1 MNSFEILHSENVR
14 AEAQDAILVIPVGAV
29 EQHGPHLTLT
39 VDTEIPVR
47 IASMLVEKLKVIVA
61 PAVTYGARSL
71 PQSGGGPG
79 FPGTINIRGSVLTDY
94 LKDVIAGYIATGFRS
109 IVILNGH
116 YENESFIFEALELC
130 REEGKLEGAK
140 IIAMG
145 WWSVVS
151 DGVLEKLFGDRFPG
165 WHAEHASVC
174 ETSLLARP
182 EWTTPHLRGQGFI
195 HSPQIPPRSRIAAF
209 WEAARLPPLKSAS
222 RSARRSAHS
231 WSR

>member
-29 EQHGPHLTLT
+29 EQHGPHLPLT

-61 PAVTYGARSL
+61 RRS
-71 PQSGGGPG
+71 PTVRVRCHRAGWPRFSRHHQYPRQCSD
-79 FPGTINIRGSVLTDY
+79 DY

-130 REEGKLEGAK
+130 AK
-140 IIAMG
+140 KESWKA
-145 WWSVVS
+145 
-151 DGVLEKLFGDRFPG
+151 
-165 WHAEHASVC
+165 
-174 ETSLLARP
+174 
-182 EWTTPHLRGQGFI
+182 Q
-195 HSPQIPPRSRIAAF
+195 
-209 WEAARLPPLKSAS
+209 RL
-222 RSARRSAHS
+222 
-231 WSR
+231 